1 MKSRI
6 RNMRVLSTFRA
17 RLILFILIMVAF
29 LSLTLLFS
37 FQQSRNMMIDE
48 AVRHLG
54 RTSQLLDTN
63 LATERQELERYT
75 EIIRDELRI
84 KEYMYVVVEIGTDT
98 EPLQEHFTQQFSWLP
113 VDSSLLVSHDGKL
126 LSGEGPIE
134 LLERTQYLKYPGQIP
149 AQYIRTERGTE
160 IVTAA
165 PIHYRNRLLGYNI
178 ISRVYNMSRLRA
190 LEEQSKGRI
199 FISQNNKIILS
210 TLPDAIGIQ
219 VSPVNNRLQIG
230 NDSYMLQHINM
241 PQVNNQEIGF
251 HFAVSEME
259 LLKNINEYS
268 RITIFIV
275 AFGVLIILLLGLIF
289 LREFNRPL
297 KRLLDVTA
305 EISRGKLPHL
315 QKITP
320 HNEMD
325 YLSNQFADMLRGLR
339 DKQILIE
346 ETQNKLEELAITD
359 TLTSLYNRRYLL
371 DIFPKLQAQ
380 AKRDGNILSAIMI
393 DLDHFKAIND
403 QYGHLA
409 GDQCLMEFSAVIRN
423 QSRQNDYLFRMGGE
437 EFLILTAGDGLDGV
451 VALAEKIRQAFE
463 TSFVYYEGHRISMTL
478 SCGIATLPPEK
489 NQPNALSDL
498 LKQADTALYE
508 AKQAGRNRSVIY
520 SPEQHARRFRSTD

>member
-1 MKSRI
+1 
-6 RNMRVLSTFRA
+6 MRVLSTFRA

-37 FQQSRNMMIDE
+37 FQQSRDMMVDE
-48 AVRHLG
+48 AIRHLG

-63 LATERQELERYT
+63 LATERLELERYA

-98 EPLQEHFTQQFSWLP
+98 EPLQEHYTQQFSWLP

-126 LSGEGPIE
+126 LSGQGPKE
-134 LLERTQYLKYPGQIP
+134 LLELVQHLKHPGQIP
-149 AQYIRTERGTE
+149 AQYIRTERGIE

-190 LEEQSKGRI
+190 REEQSKGRI

-210 TLPDAIGIQ
+210 TLPDTIGMQINP
-219 VSPVNNRLQIG
+219 VSNRLQIG
-230 NDSYMLQHINM
+230 EDSYMLQRIRMPHIND
-241 PQVNNQEIGF
+241 QEISF

-268 RITIFIV
+268 RMTLFIV

-297 KRLLDVTA
+297 KGLLDVTA
-305 EISRGKLPHL
+305 DISRGKLPKL

-320 HNEMD
+320 RNEMD
-325 YLSNQFADMLRGLR
+325 YLSNQFSDMLQGLR
-339 DKQILIE
+339 DKQRVID
-346 ETQNKLEELAITD
+346 ETQKKLEELAITD

-371 DIFPKLQAQ
+371 DVFPKLQAQ
-380 AKRDGNILSAIMI
+380 AKRDTNTLYAIMI
-393 DLDHFKAIND
+393 DLDHFKVIND
-403 QYGHLA
+403 KYGHLA
-409 GDQCLMEFSAVIRN
+409 GDQCLMEFSAVVRN

-437 EFLILTAGDGLDGV
+437 EFLILTSGDNLDGV
-451 VALAEKIRQAFE
+451 IALAEKIRKAVE
-463 TSFVYYEGHRISMTL
+463 KIVVYYEKNRISI
-478 SCGIATLPPEK
+478 SISSGIAMLS
-489 NQPNALSDL
+489 PNDHQKDALSIL
-498 LKQADTALYE
+498 LKQADIALYE
-508 AKQAGRNRSVIY
+508 SKQAGRNRSTVFHQ
-520 SPEQHARRFRSTD
+520 EQQVRRFHSID